1 MVAFFASFLGGDV
14 EKNGNFQEGKYV
26 HMVPFFL
33 YHFQCSKAILTKT
46 ANGGDLDENGNSK
59 TWKLVM
65 HD

>member
-1 MVAFFASFLGGDV
+1 MVAFFASPLGGDV

-33 YHFQCSKAILTKT
+33 YRFQCSKAILTKM

-59 TWKLVM
+59 DEKIIM
-65 HD
+65 HG